1 MTIKSG
7 NNSPRMGELHCD
19 KCGHKTL
26 THIGEIVPACS
37 KCGNLA
43 FDTGSPAQVTETPA
57 QKVQRLLA
65 ALAQRK
71 SRAA

>member
-7 NNSPRMGELHCD
+7 SNSPRMGELHCD
-19 KCGHKTL
+19 KCGHKTS

-43 FDTGSPAQVTETPA
+43 FDTGSPDKVAETPV

-65 ALAQRK
+65 ALAKRK
-71 SRAA
+71 SFA